1 MFYFIYI
8 YVSHDLI
15 FLSEF
20 FFLVARLG
28 SFSIFA
34 TGWIIIFTQ
43 RQQKSAKIVSAC
55 HNIKKKLRIYNKK

>member
-8 YVSHDLI
+8 YVSHDVI

-20 FFLVARLG
+20 FFIVARLG

-34 TGWIIIFTQ
+34 TGWIIFFTQ
-43 RQQKSAKIVSAC
+43 RQKKSAKLLVLATI
-55 HNIKKKLRIYNKK
+55 LRKN